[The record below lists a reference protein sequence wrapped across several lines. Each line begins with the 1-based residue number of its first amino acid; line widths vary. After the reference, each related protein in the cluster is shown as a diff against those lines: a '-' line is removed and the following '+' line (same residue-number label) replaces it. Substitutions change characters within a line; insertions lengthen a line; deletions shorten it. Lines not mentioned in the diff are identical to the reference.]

1 MSTKGDQT
9 KLKMIKAMAESLE
22 TIGYSGT
29 GMNEIVKATDSPKG
43 SLYFHF
49 PGGKEDLASQ
59 ALTRTGEDMG
69 EEFAELLKSAKSP
82 AQGISKIF
90 QVLEER
96 ILKSN
101 YAKGCPIAT
110 TALETASENNLVNKT
125 CSTIFTSWADKLSL
139 YLQHNKVQAK
149 KAKELSYSI
158 LSLWEGAVL
167 LSKTNKTTEP
177 LKAATKTAEFLIQ
190 SELTKITKEV

>member
-22 TIGYSGT
+22 TVGYSGT
-29 GMNEIVKATDSPKG
+29 GMNEIVKTTDSPKG

-59 ALTRTGEDMG
+59 ALKHTGEDMG
-69 EEFAELLKSAKSP
+69 GEFAELLKSAKSP
-82 AQGISKIF
+82 TQGISKIF

-101 YAKGCPIAT
+101 FTKGCPIST

-125 CSTIFTSWADKLSL
+125 CSIIFTSWTDNLAL
-139 YLQHNKVQAK
+139 YLQYNKIQAK
-149 KAKELSYSI
+149 RARELSFSI
-158 LSLWEGAVL
+158 ISLWEGAVL
-167 LSKTNKTTEP
+167 LSKTNKSTEP
-177 LKAATKTAEFLIQ
+177 LKAASKTAEFLIQ
-190 SELTKITKEV
+190 SELNKITKEI

>member
-1 MSTKGDQT
+1 MSTKGNQT

-29 GMNEIVKATDSPKG
+29 GMNEIVKVTDSPKG

-59 ALTRTGEDMG
+59 ALTHTGEEMG
-69 EEFAELLKSAKSP
+69 REFTELLESSKSA

-90 QVLEER
+90 QALEDR

-101 YAKGCPIAT
+101 FTKGCPIAT
-110 TALETASENNLVNKT
+110 TALESASESNLVNKA
-125 CSTIFTSWADKLSL
+125 CSTIFTSWSDKLSL
-139 YLQHNKVQAK
+139 YLQYNKIQAK
-149 KAKELSYSI
+149 QAKELSLSI

-167 LSKTNKTTEP
+167 LSKTNRTIEP
-177 LKAATKTAEFLIQ
+177 LKAAAKTAEFLIQ
-190 SELTKITKEV
+190 SELAKLT